1 MACADDIR
9 GVFGPDNG
17 WPAKDMTL
25 ADNLSDLNR
34 HEREFLAREAFA
46 YSIFERSRARRYVGC
61 VYIKPIKS
69 RVEDD
74 RRKALFNAQA
84 FCWFSP
90 VVTDREF
97 ATLAADEFVQWVK
110 TSWPFTKVAFPGQT
124 IGWNEWYAL
133 ACEQDRSPRMLNMYK
148 TGFGPIAVT
157 HSRNSPSVLAPQPER
172 QYLPSFAA
180 VGRRKAQA
188 ALHSCGQKRESLL
201 RPVGYHACPLRSSS
215 L

>member
-157 HSRNSPSVLAPQPER
+157 HRLFWPRSRNVRSASTCLA
-172 QYLPSFAA
+172 
-180 VGRRKAQA
+180 
-188 ALHSCGQKRESLL
+188 L
-201 RPVGYHACPLRSSS
+201 RPLGAAKRKRLFIRAARKETA